1 MVKIKN
7 NLNLKIMITLTNKN
21 FDQETA
27 EGIVLIDI
35 KADWCGPCKMIAP
48 LIEELAKEVT
58 DAKVVKVDVD
68 ASPEIGARFQV
79 RSIPTFIVLK
89 DGVMVDKVV
98 GAKNNKEFYLELI
111 EKAK

>member
-1 MVKIKN
+1 MAEI
-7 NLNLKIMITLTNKN
+7 LTNDN
-21 FDQETA
+21 FDQETS
-27 EGIVLIDI
+27 EGVVLVDMF
-35 KADWCGPCKMIAP
+35 ADWCGPCKMVAP
-48 LIEELAKEVT
+48 IIEELAEEVT

-98 GAKNNKEFYLELI
+98 GASPKKEFYLELI
-111 EKAK
+111 EKAR

>member
-1 MVKIKN
+1 MAEI
-7 NLNLKIMITLTNKN
+7 LTNDN

-27 EGIVLIDI
+27 EGVVLIDMF
-35 KADWCGPCKMIAP
+35 ADWCGPCKMIAP
-48 LIEELAKEVT
+48 IIEELANEVT

-89 DGVMVDKVV
+89 DGVMVDKLV
-98 GAKNNKEFYLELI
+98 GASTKKETYLELI